1 MFFNTKSIVLFGL
14 MALTSASP
22 VAEFSKRAKLGDFK
36 CPDGTTISESDIR
49 TAYHECRRVDDRTYG
64 RYPAY
69 FGNQAGNGKVFSN
82 IPDGT
87 DLREFP
93 IVIGGGPYTGGEP
106 GAYRVVTDYKDNR
119 GDFRGVMQ
127 HTGATVGGAY
137 TACEKV

>member
-1 MFFNTKSIVLFGL
+1 MFFSTKSIVLYGL
-14 MALTSASP
+14 IALTSASP
-22 VAEFSKRAKLGDFK
+22 VAEFSKRAKLGDFL
-36 CPDGTTISESDIR
+36 CPDGTLIEEKDVR
-49 TAYHECRRVDDRTYG
+49 EAYHECRRVDDRTYG
-64 RYPAY
+64 SYPKY
-69 FGNQAGNGKVFSN
+69 FGNQAGTGKVFSN

-93 IVIGGGPYTGGEP
+93 IVIGGTYNGGQP

-137 TACEKV
+137 SACTKQ